1 MDQAR
6 VEAAKQ
12 GLSRYDGKPCRV
24 CGGTERY
31 VTSNNCVA
39 CSRVSTAK
47 SREKFKVLIEQAREG
62 A

>member
-6 VEAAKQ
+6 IVAAKQ
-12 GLSRYDGKPCRV
+12 GMSRYEGKPCRV

-31 VTSNNCVA
+31 TTSNNCVA
-39 CSRVSTAK
+39 CSKVSTAK

-62 A
+62 V